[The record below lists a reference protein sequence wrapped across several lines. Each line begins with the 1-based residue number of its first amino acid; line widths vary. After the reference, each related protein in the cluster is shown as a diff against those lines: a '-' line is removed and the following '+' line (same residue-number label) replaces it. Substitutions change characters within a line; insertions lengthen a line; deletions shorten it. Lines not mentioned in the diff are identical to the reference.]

1 MEQYG
6 LCKIECTPEQ
16 RDAAIAFHQWLLKQQ
31 EECERRINS
40 HDFHITKVNK
50 FLFFKSRST
59 ILDTVRVEAEYPD
72 LFDYASTFRWDG
84 STGVYMGRKFSILT
98 GMVSMLMTK
107 GDVYLTPEQCG
118 IFRSAA
124 VKGGE

>member
-59 ILDTVRVEAEYPD
+59 ILDTVRVEAEY
-72 LFDYASTFRWDG
+72 
-84 STGVYMGRKFSILT
+84 
-98 GMVSMLMTK
+98 MVSMLMTK